1 MVIETPS
8 GSVRSTPIEEEMR
21 ASYLDYAMSVI
32 VARALP
38 DIRDGLKPVQRRIL
52 YAMSELGLRP
62 GSQYK
67 KSARIV
73 GEVLGKYH
81 PHGDAPVYEAM
92 VRLAQDF
99 SMRFP
104 LVDGQGNFGSVDN
117 DPPAAMRY
125 TEARL
130 APIAEETLADID
142 RDTVDFIPNFDDS
155 LEEPK
160 VLPSRLPNLLVNGA
174 AGIAVGMATNIPPHN
189 LGEVCDA
196 IAYLID
202 KPEASTSD
210 LTQIVK
216 GPDFP
221 TGGVI
226 FRYERVRKQ
235 PSDGERGQGPL
246 YEKQDAI
253 KAAYDGK
260 GRIIMR
266 ARTHTEEM
274 AKGGRYQ
281 IIITELPY
289 QVNKAALVEKIAT
302 LTKGRRIDGIADLR
316 DESDRHGIRVVI
328 ELKRE
333 GQARQILNS
342 LYKHTA
348 MQSTFAVNMLALV
361 DGQPRT
367 VGLKRILDCFINHR
381 REVIRRRSQFE
392 LQKAQEREHILQ
404 GLLVA
409 LDHLNQVIQAIR
421 RSESAEKA
429 KERLMRAP
437 FRLSDRQAQAVLDM
451 QLRRL
456 ARLERQKIQDE
467 YAEIIKQIAYLE
479 DLLANPRKIDYL
491 IKEETLQ
498 VKKKYGDER
507 RTQIV
512 GQEAVDFSQEDL
524 IPHQEMVVTL
534 STRGYIKRVPLEIY
548 RSQGRGGR
556 GKIGVAKREGDP
568 VRHIMVADTHQSLLF
583 FTDRGRVYQVKTYEL
598 PDESRQ
604 ARGIPLIN
612 IIYLE
617 QDERVTA
624 VVTTNGSDQEFLVL
638 ATELGEVKKTA
649 LSEFAAVRRNGL
661 ITMDLEPGDAL
672 VAAQLARGDDHAV
685 LATAAGQALRF
696 PVKQLR
702 SASRQ
707 SGGVRGIRLAKG
719 DRVVGM
725 EVARPNRELLV
736 VSSKGYGKRTTFEE
750 YPTQGRGGFG
760 VRTFTVNERRG
771 RLVAARTVDSKQ
783 QLMIISEDGI
793 VIRTDVDSIAVQ
805 GRATMGVTLMGI
817 GRGDTVASIAS
828 IELAKRTEEKAVTK
842 SKKATKAKASV
853 SREKAKPA
861 GPAKGKTAAGKKP
874 TAKGKATAKPSATA
888 RGKAAGGKKPTAK
901 KKAPVARAKAKPSAT
916 VRGKA
921 AAGKKPTAKGKA
933 AAKAAAAA
941 RGKAPTKKGIAKP
954 PSPRR
959 GRAKA

>member
-1 MVIETPS
+1 MVIERPS
-8 GSVRSTPIEEEMR
+8 GNIRPIKIEEEMR

-52 YAMSELGLRP
+52 YAMSELSLRP
-62 GSQYK
+62 GSSYK

-92 VRLAQDF
+92 VRMAQDF
-99 SMRFP
+99 SLRYP

-130 APIAEETLADID
+130 AAIAEQTLADID
-142 RDTVDFIPNFDDS
+142 RDTVDFAPNFDDS
-155 LEEPK
+155 LQEPK

-174 AGIAVGMATNIPPHN
+174 TGIAVGMATNIPPHN

-196 IAYLID
+196 IACLID

-210 LTQIVK
+210 LAEIIK

-221 TGGVI
+221 TGGVM

-235 PSDGERGQGPL
+235 PSDGQRGEGPL

-260 GRIIMR
+260 GRIVVR
-266 ARTHTEEM
+266 ARTHIEEM
-274 AKGGRYQ
+274 AKSDRYQ
-281 IIITELPY
+281 IVITELPY
-289 QVNKAALVEKIAT
+289 QVNKASLVEKIAE
-302 LTKGRRIDGIADLR
+302 LVKGRRIDGIADLR
-316 DESDRHGIRVVI
+316 DESDRDGMRVVI

-333 GQARQILNS
+333 GQTRQILNS

-361 DGQPRT
+361 DSQPRT
-367 VGLKRILDCFINHR
+367 VSLKRILDCFINHR
-381 REVIRRRSQFE
+381 REVIRRRSLFE
-392 LQKAQEREHILQ
+392 LKKAQEREHILQ
-404 GLLVA
+404 GLMVA
-409 LDHLNQVIQAIR
+409 LEHLDQVIQAIR

-429 KERLMRAP
+429 KERLMAAP
-437 FRLSDRQAQAVLDM
+437 FHLSDRQAQAVLDM

-491 IKEETLQ
+491 IKEETLE
-498 VKKKYGDER
+498 VKKKHGDER

-512 GQEAVDFSQEDL
+512 EQEAVDFSEEDL
-524 IPHQEMVVTL
+524 IPHQETVVTL
-534 STRGYIKRVPLEIY
+534 STRGYIKRVLLEVY
-548 RSQGRGGR
+548 RAQGRGGR
-556 GKIGVAKREGDP
+556 GKIGVAKREGDA

-583 FTDRGRVYQVKTYEL
+583 FTDRGRVYQVKTFEL

-604 ARGIPLIN
+604 ARGTPLIN

-624 VVTTNGSDQEFLVL
+624 VVATDGSDQEFLVL
-638 ATELGEVKKTA
+638 ATEQGEVKKTA
-649 LSEFAAVRRNGL
+649 LSEFAVVRRNGL
-661 ITMDLEPGDAL
+661 ITMDLEAADAL
-672 VAAQLARGDDHAV
+672 VAAQLASSKDHAV
-685 LATAAGQALRF
+685 LVTAAGQALRF
-696 PVKQLR
+696 PVSQLR

-725 EVARPNRELLV
+725 EIARPDQELLV

-750 YPTQGRGGFG
+750 YPTQGRGGQG

-771 RLVAARTVDSKQ
+771 QLVAALTVNSNQ
-783 QLMIISEDGI
+783 ELMLISEDGI
-793 VIRTDVDSIAVQ
+793 VIRTTVDSIALQ
-805 GRATMGVTLMGI
+805 GRATMGVTLMGV
-817 GRGDTVASIAS
+817 GAGDTVASVAS
-828 IELAKRTEEKAVTK
+828 IELEKQVEEKATTRG
-842 SKKATKAKASV
+842 KKPAKADAPV
-853 SREKAKPA
+853 AEEKAKLSA
-861 GPAKGKTAAGKKP
+861 PAKGKASAGEKP
-874 TAKGKATAKPSATA
+874 TAKVKAAAKQAATAKPSAPA
-888 RGKAAGGKKPTAK
+888 R
-901 KKAPVARAKAKPSAT
+901 
-916 VRGKA
+916 
-921 AAGKKPTAKGKA
+921 KG
-933 AAKAAAAA
+933 
-941 RGKAPTKKGIAKP
+941 TTKP
-954 PSPRR
+954 PGPPR
-959 GRAKA
+959 GRAKP

>member
-1 MVIETPS
+1 MVIEKPS
-8 GSVRSTPIEEEMR
+8 ERVRPAKIEEEMR

-99 SMRFP
+99 SMRYP
-104 LVDGQGNFGSVDN
+104 VVDGQGNFGSVDN

-130 APIAEETLADID
+130 AAIAEETLADID
-142 RDTVDFIPNFDDS
+142 KETVDFIPNFDDS
-155 LEEPK
+155 LQEPK

-196 IAYLID
+196 IAHLID

-210 LTQIVK
+210 LTEIVK

-221 TGGVI
+221 TGGLI
-226 FRYERVRKQ
+226 FRYERVRKP

-266 ARTHTEEM
+266 ARTHTEAM
-274 AKGGRYQ
+274 AKGGRQQ
-281 IIITELPY
+281 IVITELPY
-289 QVNKAALVEKIAT
+289 QVNKAALVEKIAE
-302 LTKGRRIDGIADLR
+302 LVKGRRIEGIADLR

-361 DGQPRT
+361 DAQPRT
-367 VGLKRILDCFINHR
+367 VSLKRILDSFINHR
-381 REVIRRRSQFE
+381 REVIRRRSLFE
-392 LQKAQEREHILQ
+392 LKKAQEREHILQ

-409 LDHLNQVIQAIR
+409 LEHLDQVIQTIR
-421 RSESAEKA
+421 RSQSAEQA

-498 VKKKYGDER
+498 VKKKYADDR

-512 GQEAVDFSQEDL
+512 EQEAVDFSEEDL
-524 IPHQEMVVTL
+524 IPHQAMVVTL

-548 RSQGRGGR
+548 RAQGRGGR
-556 GKIGVAKREGDP
+556 GKIGAAKREGDP

-583 FTDRGRVYQVKTYEL
+583 FTDRGRVYQVRTYEL

-617 QDERVTA
+617 SDERVTA

-638 ATELGEVKKTA
+638 ATERGEVKKTA
-649 LSEFAAVRRNGL
+649 LREFAAVRRNGL

-672 VAAQLARGDDHAV
+672 VAAQLARGNDQAV
-685 LATAAGQALRF
+685 LVTAAGQALRF
-696 PVKQLR
+696 PVSQLR

-725 EVARPNRELLV
+725 EVARPDQQLLV
-736 VSSKGYGKRTTFEE
+736 VSSRGYGKRTTFEE

-760 VRTFTVNERRG
+760 VRTFTVNEKRG
-771 RLVAARTVDSKQ
+771 RLVAARTVNAKQ

-805 GRATMGVTLMGI
+805 GRATMGVTLMGV
-817 GRGDTVASIAS
+817 GPRDTVASIAS
-828 IELAKRTEEKAVTK
+828 IELTKRLEEQTVAEGTRAAKAEAPVA
-842 SKKATKAKASV
+842 KAT
-853 SREKAKPA
+853 
-861 GPAKGKTAAGKKP
+861 AKGGAPARGKATPEKKP
-874 TAKGKATAKPSATA
+874 TAKEKATPKPAAAARSGAPA
-888 RGKAAGGKKPTAK
+888 RGKATPEKKPTAK
-901 KKAPVARAKAKPSAT
+901 QKATPKPTAAARSRAPARAKTTPE
-916 VRGKA
+916 
-921 AAGKKPTAKGKA
+921 KK
-933 AAKAAAAA
+933 AAA
-941 RGKAPTKKGIAKP
+941 RGKTRAKP
-954 PSPRR
+954 PAAARNKDSTGRR
-959 GRAKA
+959 

>member
-1 MVIETPS
+1 MVTETPS
-8 GSVRSTPIEEEMR
+8 GNVRPTKIEEEMR

-62 GSQYK
+62 GSRYK

-92 VRLAQDF
+92 VRLAQGF

-130 APIAEETLADID
+130 AAIAEETLADID

-155 LEEPK
+155 LQEPK

-202 KPEASTSD
+202 KPEASTND
-210 LTQIVK
+210 LTEIVK

-226 FRYERVRKQ
+226 FRYDRGKKQ
-235 PSDGERGQGPL
+235 PSDGQRGQGPL

-266 ARTHTEEM
+266 ARTHIEEM
-274 AKGGRYQ
+274 AKGGRYR
-281 IIITELPY
+281 IVVTELPY
-289 QVNKAALVEKIAT
+289 QVNKASLVEKIAE
-302 LTKGRRIDGIADLR
+302 LAKGRRIDGIADLR

-361 DGQPRT
+361 DDQPRT
-367 VGLKRILDCFINHR
+367 VSLKRILDCFINHR
-381 REVIRRRSQFE
+381 RDVTRRRSLFD
-392 LQKAQEREHILQ
+392 LKKAKEREHILQ

-409 LDHLNQVIQAIR
+409 LDHLDQVIQTIR
-421 RSESAEKA
+421 RSQSAEKA

-491 IKEETLQ
+491 IKEETLE

-507 RTQIV
+507 RTQIIE
-512 GQEAVDFSQEDL
+512 QEAVDFSEEDL
-524 IPHQEMVVTL
+524 IPHQETVVTL

-548 RSQGRGGR
+548 RAQGRGGR
-556 GKIGVAKREGDP
+556 GKIGVARREGDA
-568 VRHIMVADTHQSLLF
+568 VRHIAVADTHQSLLF

-624 VVTTNGSDQEFLVL
+624 VVTTDGSDQEFLVL
-638 ATELGEVKKTA
+638 ATEQGEVKKTA
-649 LSEFAAVRRNGL
+649 LSEFATVRRNGL

-672 VAAQLARGDDHAV
+672 VAARLARSDDQAV
-685 LATAAGQALRF
+685 LVTATGQALRF
-696 PVKQLR
+696 RVRQLR

-707 SGGVRGIRLAKG
+707 SGGVRGTRLAKG

-725 EVARPNRELLV
+725 EIARPDQQLLV

-750 YPTQGRGGFG
+750 YPTQGRGGQG

-771 RLVAARTVDSKQ
+771 QLVAARTVNANQ
-783 QLMIISEDGI
+783 QLMLISEDGI

-805 GRATMGVTLMGI
+805 GRATMGVTLMGV
-817 GRGDTVASIAS
+817 GPGDTVASIAS
-828 IELAKRTEEKAVTK
+828 IELAKEGEEKAVTRGK
-842 SKKATKAKASV
+842 RAAKAEEAA
-853 SREKAKPA
+853 SR
-861 GPAKGKTAAGKKP
+861 AKGKPSAKGKAAAGKKP
-874 TAKGKATAKPSATA
+874 TAKGKATAKPPTVA
-888 RGKAAGGKKPTAK
+888 RG
-901 KKAPVARAKAKPSAT
+901 RPSAKQ
-916 VRGKA
+916 R
-921 AAGKKPTAKGKA
+921 
-933 AAKAAAAA
+933 
-941 RGKAPTKKGIAKP
+941 
-954 PSPRR
+954 
-959 GRAKA
+959 

>member
-1 MVIETPS
+1 MVIERPS
-8 GSVRSTPIEEEMR
+8 GNIRPIKIEEEMR

-52 YAMSELGLRP
+52 YAMSELSLRP
-62 GSQYK
+62 GSSYK

-92 VRLAQDF
+92 VRMAQDF
-99 SMRFP
+99 SLRYP

-130 APIAEETLADID
+130 AAIAEETLADID
-142 RDTVDFIPNFDDS
+142 RDTVDFAPNFDDS
-155 LEEPK
+155 LQEPK

-174 AGIAVGMATNIPPHN
+174 TGIAVGMATNIPPHN

-196 IAYLID
+196 IACLID

-210 LTQIVK
+210 LAEIIK

-221 TGGVI
+221 TGGVM

-235 PSDGERGQGPL
+235 PSDGQRGEGPL

-260 GRIIMR
+260 GRIVVR
-266 ARTHTEEM
+266 ARTHIEEM
-274 AKGGRYQ
+274 AKSDRYQ
-281 IIITELPY
+281 IVITELPY
-289 QVNKAALVEKIAT
+289 QVNKASLVEKIAE
-302 LTKGRRIDGIADLR
+302 LVKGRRIDGIADLR
-316 DESDRHGIRVVI
+316 DESDRDGMRVVI

-333 GQARQILNS
+333 GQTRQILNS

-361 DGQPRT
+361 DSQPRT
-367 VGLKRILDCFINHR
+367 VSLKRILDCFINHR
-381 REVIRRRSQFE
+381 REVIRRRSLFE
-392 LQKAQEREHILQ
+392 LKKAQEREHILQ

-409 LDHLNQVIQAIR
+409 LEHLDQVIQAIR

-429 KERLMRAP
+429 KERLMAAP
-437 FRLSDRQAQAVLDM
+437 FHLSDRQAQAVLDM

-491 IKEETLQ
+491 IKEETLE
-498 VKKKYGDER
+498 VKKKHGDER

-512 GQEAVDFSQEDL
+512 EQEAVDFSEEDL
-524 IPHQEMVVTL
+524 IPHQETVVTL
-534 STRGYIKRVPLEIY
+534 STRGYIKRVLLEVY
-548 RSQGRGGR
+548 RAQGRGGR
-556 GKIGVAKREGDP
+556 GKIGVAKREGDA

-583 FTDRGRVYQVKTYEL
+583 FTDRGRVYQVKTFEL

-604 ARGIPLIN
+604 ARGTPLIN

-624 VVTTNGSDQEFLVL
+624 VVATDGSDQEFLVL
-638 ATELGEVKKTA
+638 ATEQGEVKKTA
-649 LSEFAAVRRNGL
+649 LSEFAVVRRNGL

-672 VAAQLARGDDHAV
+672 VAAQLACSNDHAV
-685 LATAAGQALRF
+685 LVTATGQALRF
-696 PVKQLR
+696 PVRQLR

-707 SGGVRGIRLAKG
+707 SGGVRGILLAKG

-725 EVARPNRELLV
+725 EIARPDQELLV

-750 YPTQGRGGFG
+750 YPTQGRGGQG

-771 RLVAARTVDSKQ
+771 QLVAALTVNSNQ
-783 QLMIISEDGI
+783 ELMLISEDGI
-793 VIRTDVDSIAVQ
+793 VIRTTVDSIAIQ
-805 GRATMGVTLMGI
+805 GRATMGVTLMGV
-817 GRGDTVASIAS
+817 GAGDTVASVAS
-828 IELAKRTEEKAVTK
+828 IELDKQVEEKAT
-842 SKKATKAKASV
+842 T
-853 SREKAKPA
+853 R
-861 GPAKGKTAAGKKP
+861 GKKP
-874 TAKGKATAKPSATA
+874 AKAD
-888 RGKAAGGKKPTAK
+888 
-901 KKAPVARAKAKPSAT
+901 APVAEEKAKPSAPAG
-916 VRGKA
+916 GKA
-921 AAGKKPTAKGKA
+921 AAEEKPTAEGKGVAKPAAAAKGKA
-933 AAKAAAAA
+933 SA
-941 RGKAPTKKGIAKP
+941 KKGTTGP
-954 PSPRR
+954 PGPPK
-959 GRAKA
+959 GRAKP